1 MSAST
6 ASGRPDRAEL
16 VGGWLLSVALI
27 ATSFGVVWDVQ
38 WYDDV
43 GPDTF
48 FTAPH
53 MLIYAAPTLAGLT
66 GVVVVLMRTGVWRAD
81 PDSVAA
87 TGRSVTVLGVFRA
100 PIGFLVAGI
109 GAAVELIYGMI
120 DLWWHTVYGFD
131 VTLNSPPH
139 VGLSL
144 GGLTICVG
152 AVLAFTA
159 LGDRAVGRW
168 GLVLSVAT
176 SLTSIMFALFWAQP
190 FEVSMTAVA
199 LFALLMVAGVTR
211 ATGWVTFTGLLFGA
225 LHPIDWFFAPWITRI
240 YAGSQG
246 MSLRDNISG
255 EPTLASLY
263 PMVLP
268 LSAVLVEVTLVVPAP
283 WTDPEDRRSRGQRGR
298 RPGDGAALHPAVGQ
312 RLLAAH
318 DRAGDGPRHGRRSAG
333 LVRGDRPAQA
343 GSGCGRP
350 VPGFGGA
357 RPGARVRAAAPDGGV
372 SMRGHTARPGGR
384 TRNLR
389 RSLAAV
395 LLAVLA
401 VAVTAPAAS
410 AADSGAP
417 AVVPS
422 ERLRAGP

>member
-1 MSAST
+1 MSTST
-6 ASGRPDRAEL
+6 TSGRPDRAEL
-16 VGGWLLSVALI
+16 VGCWLLSVALL

-38 WYDDV
+38 WHDDV

-66 GVVVVLMRTGVWRAD
+66 GVVMVLMRTGVWRAD

-87 TGRSVTVLGVFRA
+87 TGRSVTVLRVFRA
-100 PIGFLVAGI
+100 PIGFFVAGV

-152 AVLAFTA
+152 TVLAFTA
-159 LGDRAVGRW
+159 LGDRAVSRW
-168 GLVLSVAT
+168 GVALSVAT
-176 SLTSIMFALFWAQP
+176 SLTSMMFALFWAQP

-211 ATGWVTFTGLLFGA
+211 ATGWVTFTGLVFGA
-225 LHPIDWFFAPWITRI
+225 LHAIDWFFAPWITRV
-240 YAGSQG
+240 YAESLG

-268 LSAVLVEVTLVVPAP
+268 LIAVLVEVALVVLRRRGLTPRTAVPAV
-283 WTDPEDRRSRGQRGR
+283 SAV
-298 RPGDGAALHPAVGQ
+298 AALAMVLLYTPQLGNGFSPLAIVLATVLGTAAGPLGWSAAIALR
-312 RLLAAH
+312 RL
-318 DRAGDGPRHGRRSAG
+318 G
-333 LVRGDRPAQA
+333 
-343 GSGCGRP
+343 
-350 VPGFGGA
+350 
-357 RPGARVRAAAPDGGV
+357 PGAGV
-372 SMRGHTARPGGR
+372 SSP
-384 TRNLR
+384 
-389 RSLAAV
+389 
-395 LLAVLA
+395 
-401 VAVTAPAAS
+401 AS
-410 AADSGAP
+410 AAPAP
-417 AVVPS
+417 APES
-422 ERLRAGP
+422 GLRPAMEV